1 MNRKLILRGL
11 IVLAAGGAVLAAAW
25 GGLYLTQQDSGLK
38 IVSKSPAD
46 GAFPEPGTVPIGGPF
61 TLVDHQGRT
70 VTAQAFVNRYLL
82 VFFGFSHC
90 PDLSPTTLAAIAGP
104 LDLSGGSPPPRPHPF
119 APLDP
124 STTTPPH

>member
-70 VTAQAFVNRYLL
+70 VTEQGFGNRHLP

-90 PDLSPTTLAAIAGP
+90 PATFP
-104 LDLSGGSPPPRPHPF
+104 SGRKSVGQGKRGYGRYSSSGRR
-119 APLDP
+119 L
-124 STTTPPH
+124 